1 MFANLRYFSII
12 SLIVIVVGAWILGM
26 MLTRVI
32 SGDFVAQQQTQY
44 LATIDSF
51 TRTVWRSNI
60 TTPGQPP
67 DAVGTARIRQ
77 QAAEFFARQPLVKV
91 TIFSP
96 DVTRLYYGST
106 SAYVTTDGT
115 KRVTLFN
122 IGEIQRSQPVQRVL
136 EGVYLTGGANAD
148 TPKILLQSIVPIT
161 RSGFSEEA
169 RLRCAQPATAS
180 ADCAPEALVE
190 IYTDLTPLMARL
202 KNLHYTASGAIIVT
216 FLLLIGILMLTVMR
230 AEGIIARQH
239 EINLELTA
247 AASAAEAQS
256 RDKSQ
261 FLANISHELR
271 TPLNAIIGFSE
282 IIKNEAGHL
291 LSESHQ
297 SFISDIHNSGKHLL
311 SLINDIL
318 DYSKAEAGKLQ
329 VDWADNDIGKII
341 RNSLRMVMPRAEAAQ
356 VMLVEDLPSGAVVI
370 VTDNKKLK
378 QVLLNLLSNA
388 VKFTPAGGEVR
399 CALWEDITTHQIV
412 IQVKD
417 TGIGIAPKDI
427 SKVMMPFG
435 QVDSALSRKYEGTG
449 LGLPL
454 ARKFVE
460 LMEGKFTIESEL
472 NKGTTITI
480 HLPKAPKNWVAGKE
494 ETYQGGGNVNPA
506 SGSETP

>member
-12 SLIVIVVGAWILGM
+12 SLIVIGVGAWVLGM

-32 SGDFVAQQQTQY
+32 SGDFIVQQEIQQQ
-44 LATIDSF
+44 ATIDSF
-51 TRTVWRSNI
+51 TQAIWRVNVV
-60 TTPGQPP
+60 PGQPP
-67 DAVGTARIRQ
+67 DAVAAARIQQ
-77 QAAEFFARQPLVKV
+77 QAAQFFARQPLVKV

-96 DVTRLYYGST
+96 DVTRLYFGST
-106 SAYVTTDGT
+106 PAYVTTDGT
-115 KRVTLFN
+115 ARVTLFDVSS
-122 IGEIQRSQPVQRVL
+122 IQRSQSVRRVL
-136 EGVYLTGGANAD
+136 KGVFLTGSPEANQPR
-148 TPKILLQSIVPIT
+148 TMLQSIVPIT
-161 RSGFSEEA
+161 REGFSAQA
-169 RLRCAQPATAS
+169 RARCAQPATAV
-180 ADCAPEALVE
+180 AAECAPEALVE

-202 KNLHYTASGAIIVT
+202 TRLHYIVSGSIIAT
-216 FLLLIGILMLTVMR
+216 FLLLIGILLLTVMR
-230 AEGIIARQH
+230 AEAIIARQH
-239 EINLELTA
+239 EVNLELTA
-247 AASAAEAQS
+247 AASAAESQS

-329 VDWADNDIGKII
+329 VDWIESDMGKII

-356 VMLVEDLPSGAVVI
+356 VTLVEDVPSEPMVA
-370 VTDNKKLK
+370 VTDGKKLK

-472 NKGTTITI
+472 NRGTTITI
-480 HLPKAPKNWVAGKE
+480 HLPKAPRNWDASNEGGSDVATAK
-494 ETYQGGGNVNPA
+494 
-506 SGSETP
+506 GSETA

>member
-12 SLIVIVVGAWILGM
+12 SLIVIGVGAWVLGM

-32 SGDFVAQQQTQY
+32 SGDFIAQQEIQQQ
-44 LATIDSF
+44 ATIDSF
-51 TRTVWRSNI
+51 TQAVWRSNVM
-60 TTPGQPP
+60 PGQLP
-67 DAVGTARIRQ
+67 DAAAAARIQQ
-77 QAAEFFARQPLVKV
+77 QAAQFFARQPLVKV

-96 DVTRLYYGST
+96 DVTRLYFGST
-106 SAYVTTDGT
+106 GAYVTSDGRV
-115 KRVTLFN
+115 RVTLFDVSR
-122 IGEIQRSQPVQRVL
+122 IQRSQPVYRVL
-136 EGVYLTGGANAD
+136 EGVFLTGSPEAD
-148 TPKILLQSIVPIT
+148 TPKTMVQSIIPIP
-161 RSGFSEEA
+161 RPDFRESD
-169 RLRCAQPATAS
+169 RQRCAQAATAG
-180 ADCAPEALVE
+180 AECAPEALVE

-202 KNLHYTASGAIIVT
+202 TRLHYTVSGSIIAT
-216 FLLLIGILMLTVMR
+216 FLLLIGILLLTVMR
-230 AEGIIARQH
+230 AEAIIARQH
-239 EINLELTA
+239 EVNLELTA

-297 SFISDIHNSGKHLL
+297 SFIRDIHNSGKHLL

-329 VDWADNDIGKII
+329 VDWIESDMGKII

-356 VMLVEDLPSGAVVI
+356 VMLVEEVPSEPMVA
-370 VTDNKKLK
+370 VTDGKKLK

-472 NKGTTITI
+472 NRGTTITI
-480 HLPKAPKNWVAGKE
+480 HLPKAPRNWDTLKEGGSDVASAK
-494 ETYQGGGNVNPA
+494 
-506 SGSETP
+506 GSETA